1 MSEHNH
7 HHHHKHGE
15 NEQCDN
21 KEHKHEVTFF

>member
-21 KEHKHEVTFF
+21 KEHKHEVKFF